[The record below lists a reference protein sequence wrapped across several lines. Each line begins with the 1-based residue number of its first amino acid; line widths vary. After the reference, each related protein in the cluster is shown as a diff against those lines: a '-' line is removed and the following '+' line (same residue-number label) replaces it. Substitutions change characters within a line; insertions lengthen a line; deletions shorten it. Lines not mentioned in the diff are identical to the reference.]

1 MQVADDIRYAITTAA
16 ERFRPSMPWTKTFPC
31 YNIQITV
38 DTYVAKDKGTDYNDL
53 VTRYLRTVIYLFHR
67 RLYEF
72 CCLQKRKVK
81 ILLSIKPQIFNISDK
96 QLRAPESKIIAAWH
110 CR

>member
-31 YNIQITV
+31 YNIQVMV
-38 DTYVAKDKGTDYNDL
+38 DTNVEKDEGIRDKDM
-53 VTRYLRTVIYLFHR
+53 VKKYLRKIFYLFHR

-72 CCLQKRKVK
+72 RC
-81 ILLSIKPQIFNISDK
+81 F
-96 QLRAPESKIIAAWH
+96 
-110 CR
+110 

>member
-38 DTYVAKDKGTDYNDL
+38 DTYVEKDNDL
-53 VTRYLRTVIYLFHR
+53 VTRYLRAVIYLFHR

-81 ILLSIKPQIFNISDK
+81 ILLSIKPQIFDISDK
-96 QLRAPESKIIAAWH
+96 QLRAPESKIITALH
-110 CR
+110 